1 MDNHK
6 KLIVKD
12 EEGNEY
18 QVLPE
23 TDIASVIGLGD
34 KINDLQEQ
42 INDLNKALGRTNNR
56 LLYH

>member
-12 EEGNEY
+12 DEGNEY

-23 TDIASVIGLGD
+23 TDIASVIGLVD

-42 INDLNKALGRTNNR
+42 INDLDKALGRTNNR
-56 LLYH
+56 VLYH